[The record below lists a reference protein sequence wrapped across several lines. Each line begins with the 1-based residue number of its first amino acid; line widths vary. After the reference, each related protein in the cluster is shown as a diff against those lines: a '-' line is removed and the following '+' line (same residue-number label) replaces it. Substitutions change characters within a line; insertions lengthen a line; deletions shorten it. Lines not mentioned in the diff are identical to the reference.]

1 METIRIYKIVSTAL
15 NKDWCYVGKTSSSL
29 KDRWIGHQS
38 DFKAWLRT
46 NGKET
51 KIAWFDFAVEINDLQ
66 LKTFDI
72 ELLEE
77 VQVSSKREIALL
89 ERKWI
94 LELKSCN
101 VYVPKSNQPDDP
113 ETVKIYKI
121 ITSLDTNFC
130 YVGHTVK
137 TIKQRWSKHIE
148 SFRKWVKSSQTTRK
162 YAWFTKAVEIEDLD
176 LKTFTIELI
185 EETKVETKDEIKKLE
200 RKWIE
205 ELHSCNIMI
214 PGRTDKEWENE
225 NKDKT
230 KGYYKKYRD
239 KPESKEIKKKWIE
252 ENKVKTKEY
261 MKKYNEENRDKLREQ
276 KKENQKKYQEK
287 RKLNISNK
295 CPCGGHYKSQYKSEH
310 ERTKKHQKFIQ
321 SQVQT

>member
-15 NKDWCYVGKTSSSL
+15 NKDWCYVGKTSLNL
-29 KDRWIGHQS
+29 KDRWIGHKS

-46 NGKET
+46 SGKET
-51 KIAWFDFAVEINDLQ
+51 KIAWFDFAIEINDLQ

-72 ELLEE
+72 KLLEE

-101 VYVPKSNQPDDP
+101 VYVPKSIQPDDP
-113 ETVKIYKI
+113 ETLKIYKI

-130 YVGHTVK
+130 YVGHTLK
-137 TIKQRWSKHIE
+137 TIKQRWKKHIE
-148 SFRKWVKSSQTTRK
+148 SFKKWVKSNQMTRK
-162 YAWFTKAVEIEDLD
+162 YAWFTKATEIEDLE
-176 LKTFTIELI
+176 LKTFTIELL
-185 EETKVETKDEIKKLE
+185 EETKVKTKDEIKKLE

-205 ELHSCNIMI
+205 ELNSCNIMI
-214 PGRTDKEWENE
+214 PGRTSKEWENE
-225 NKDKT
+225 NKDKM
-230 KGYYKKYRD
+230 KSYYKKYRD

-261 MKKYNEENRDKLREQ
+261 MKKYQEENKEKLREQ
-276 KKENQKKYQEK
+276 KKEYEEENKEK
-287 RKLNISNK
+287 LKEKHNCS
-295 CPCGGHYKSQYKSEH
+295 CGGTYTYNNRKTHEKS
-310 ERTKKHQKFIQ
+310 KKHQNFIQ
-321 SQVQT
+321 SQVQP